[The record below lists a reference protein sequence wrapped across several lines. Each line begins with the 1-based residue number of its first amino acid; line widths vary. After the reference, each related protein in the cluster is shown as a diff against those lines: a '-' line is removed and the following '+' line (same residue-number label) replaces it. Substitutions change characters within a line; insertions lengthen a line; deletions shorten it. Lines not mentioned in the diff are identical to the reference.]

1 MSRFRRNQAGEGQ
14 LGCVIGLI
22 ILIAAG
28 FTAYKMIP
36 VKVKAAELRQEIVD
50 EAKSAGLRNDKEIRA
65 NIMNKAQELGL
76 PLEDKNLLIARTG
89 NASIRVEA
97 NYVVPV
103 EFPGYTYMWE
113 FEHKAQ
119 NPIF

>member
-1 MSRFRRNQAGEGQ
+1 MNRFRRSQAGEGQ
-14 LGCVIGLI
+14 LGCIIGLI

-36 VKVKAAELRQEIVD
+36 VKVKAAEMRQEIVD
-50 EAKSAGLRNDKEIRA
+50 EGKSAGLRNDKEIRA

-76 PLEDKNLLIARTG
+76 PLDDKDLIIARTG
-89 NASIRVEA
+89 NSSIRIEA
-97 NYVVPV
+97 KYIVPI
-103 EFPGYTYMWE
+103 EFPGYTYQWS
-113 FEHKAQ
+113 FQHKTE